1 MTQPFL
7 HQFLNDLV
15 DQIEQQRL
23 EDAKNESIDAESIS
37 DNDDDDDYDD
47 YDNVCQKGSIGA
59 LAYTLL
65 ANYLQSCIDRS
76 VIPAGDS
83 LDTIVV
89 LTRLID
95 DYS

>member
-1 MTQPFL
+1 MSQPFL
-7 HQFLNDLV
+7 YQFLNDLV
-15 DQIEQQRL
+15 EQIKQQRL
-23 EDAKNESIDAESIS
+23 EDIKNELNGAESIPDEDD
-37 DNDDDDDYDD
+37 DNDYDN

-59 LAYTLL
+59 LASILL
-65 ANYLQSCIDRS
+65 TNYLQSCIDRS

-83 LDTIVV
+83 LDTVVV

>member
-1 MTQPFL
+1 MPQRFL
-7 HQFLNDLV
+7 YQYLNDLGE
-15 DQIEQQRL
+15 QIRQQRL
-23 EDAKNESIDAESIS
+23 EDIKNESIDAESIP
-37 DNDDDDDYDD
+37 DDDDNNDYDN

-59 LAYTLL
+59 LASILL
-65 ANYLQSCIDRS
+65 TNYLQSCIDRS

-83 LDTIVV
+83 LDTVVV

>member
-1 MTQPFL
+1 MPQPSL
-7 HQFLNDLV
+7 HKFLNDLV
-15 DQIEQQRL
+15 EQIKQQRL
-23 EDAKNESIDAESIS
+23 EDIKNESIDAESIP
-37 DNDDDDDYDD
+37 DDDDNNDYDN

-59 LAYTLL
+59 LASILL
-65 ANYLQSCIDRS
+65 TNYLQSCIDRS

-83 LDTIVV
+83 LDTVVV

>member
-1 MTQPFL
+1 MSQPFL

-23 EDAKNESIDAESIS
+23 EDTKNESIDAESIS

-65 ANYLQSCIDRS
+65 ANYLQSCIDRN

>member
-1 MTQPFL
+1 MSQPFL

-15 DQIEQQRL
+15 EQIKQQRL
-23 EDAKNESIDAESIS
+23 EDIKNESIDAESIP
-37 DNDDDDDYDD
+37 DDDDGNDYDN

-59 LAYTLL
+59 LASILL
-65 ANYLQSCIDRS
+65 TNYLQSCIDRR
-76 VIPAGDS
+76 VVPAGDS
-83 LDTIVV
+83 LDTVVV

>member
-1 MTQPFL
+1 MQQSYL
-7 HQFLNDLV
+7 HQALNDLV
-15 DQIEQQRL
+15 EQIKQQRL
-23 EDAKNESIDAESIS
+23 EDIKNESIDAGSIP
-37 DNDDDDDYDD
+37 DDDDDNDYDN

-59 LAYTLL
+59 LAYILL

>member
-1 MTQPFL
+1 MPQPSL

-15 DQIEQQRL
+15 EQIKQQRL
-23 EDAKNESIDAESIS
+23 EGIKNESIDAESIP
-37 DNDDDDDYDD
+37 DDDDDND
-47 YDNVCQKGSIGA
+47 YDNYDSVCQKGSIGA

-76 VIPAGDS
+76 IIPAGDS
-83 LDTIVV
+83 LDTVVV

>member
-1 MTQPFL
+1 MSQPFL

-15 DQIEQQRL
+15 EQIKQQRL
-23 EDAKNESIDAESIS
+23 EDIKNESIDAESIP
-37 DNDDDDDYDD
+37 DDDDDNDYDN

-59 LAYTLL
+59 LASILL
-65 ANYLQSCIDRS
+65 TNYLQSCIDRS

-83 LDTIVV
+83 LDTVVV
-89 LTRLID
+89 LARLID

>member
-1 MTQPFL
+1 MSQPSL
-7 HQFLNDLV
+7 HKFINDLV
-15 DQIEQQRL
+15 EQIKQQRL
-23 EDAKNESIDAESIS
+23 EDIKNESIDAESIP
-37 DNDDDDDYDD
+37 DDDDNNDYDN

-59 LAYTLL
+59 LASILL
-65 ANYLQSCIDRS
+65 TNYLQSCIDRS

-83 LDTIVV
+83 LDTVVV

>member
-1 MTQPFL
+1 MSQPFL

-23 EDAKNESIDAESIS
+23 EEAKNESIDAESIS

-65 ANYLQSCIDRS
+65 ANYLQPCIDRS
-76 VIPAGDS
+76 VVPAGNS